1 MANNNKV
8 INQPAKDV
16 RQIIKVEEEET
27 PRDDDEEEKI
37 SETELVSHDDNKE
50 NKKPVNKIKDRW
62 NRDCKILLI
71 SQPQLIK
78 D

>member
-1 MANNNKV
+1 M
-8 INQPAKDV
+8 
-16 RQIIKVEEEET
+16 
-27 PRDDDEEEKI
+27 
-37 SETELVSHDDNKE
+37 VSHDDNKE

-71 SQPQLIK
+71 SQPQIIK